1 MVLCSFTTIYLGA
14 NFFLFFSSEL
24 CVRVCVCERESAR
37 VFSVYYKETYC
48 QCLNH
53 YLFEFRLSLILSH
66 LSFYKSSI
74 RCSMYF
80 HSVSHFLFHIFH
92 CFISS
97 AAFWLLFSY
106 SSSSSPFSVVSSTFC
121 CLTYSLIVTFY
132 DDIFSRSLNWF
143 FFRSCLFTLYL
154 ILMISFYLHSHFK
167 YFYFIASFR
176 FCSFTFLDI
185 NHLISV
191 PDLYSWWIISLCF
204 WILFNMSSF
213 SI

>member
-1 MVLCSFTTIYLGA
+1 MALFSDCFKDKIFVFGTLQFHYNISRCK
-14 NFFLFFSSEL
+14 FLFIFLFRTL
-24 CVRVCVCERESAR
+24 CVCVCVSVRT
-37 VFSVYYKETYC
+37 FSVYYKETYC

-74 RCSMYF
+74 RPSMYF

-132 DDIFSRSLNWF
+132 DDIFARSLN
-143 FFRSCLFTLYL
+143 
-154 ILMISFYLHSHFK
+154 
-167 YFYFIASFR
+167 
-176 FCSFTFLDI
+176 
-185 NHLISV
+185 
-191 PDLYSWWIISLCF
+191 
-204 WILFNMSSF
+204 
-213 SI
+213 